1 MRHADAVLEPLCG
14 AKVIGAET
22 LAGGDTSGASRLAL
36 ADGLTLIAKHGPTT
50 AREARM
56 LGAMHALGAPVP
68 EVVGMQDD
76 WLVMTDAGAARPLD
90 ETAWHSLAGA
100 LDILHAA
107 TKAEPYGWSEDH
119 VFRHVAVHNAQRTD
133 WVEFWR
139 DQRLLCHVPH
149 LPAPLAQRVETLAA
163 RLADLLPSR
172 PPPALLH
179 GDLWGG
185 NIVWNG
191 AALTLI
197 DPCAYHG
204 DREVDAAA
212 LTVFDSPP
220 EGFFDRLELAA
231 GWRARLPAYRLW
243 MWLIHVR
250 LFGQSY
256 CAAAERDLALL
267 GC

>member
-1 MRHADAVLEPLCG
+1 M
-14 AKVIGAET
+14 
-22 LAGGDTSGASRLAL
+22 
-36 ADGLTLIAKHGPTT
+36 
-50 AREARM
+50 
-56 LGAMHALGAPVP
+56 
-68 EVVGMQDD
+68 
-76 WLVMTDAGAARPLD
+76 
-90 ETAWHSLAGA
+90 
-100 LDILHAA
+100 
-107 TKAEPYGWSEDH
+107 
-119 VFRHVAVHNAQRTD
+119 
-133 WVEFWR
+133 
-139 DQRLLCHVPH
+139 
-149 LPAPLAQRVETLAA
+149 ETLAA

-185 NIVWNG
+185 NVVWNG

-220 EGFFDRLELAA
+220 EGFFDQLELAA

-243 MWLIHVR
+243 IWLIHVR

-256 CAAAERDLALL
+256 CAPAERDLALL

>member
-1 MRHADAVLEPLCG
+1 MRHADAVLEALCG
-14 AKVIGAET
+14 AKITGAET

-36 ADGLTLIAKHGPTT
+36 ADGRKVIAKHGPTT
-50 AREARM
+50 AHEARM
-56 LGAMHALGAPVP
+56 LGAMQALGAPVP
-68 EVVGMQDD
+68 EVVGVRDD
-76 WLVMTDAGAARPLD
+76 WLVMTDAGAAHPLD
-90 ETAWHSLAGA
+90 EAAWISLAGA
-100 LDILHAA
+100 LDMLHAA
-107 TKAEPYGWSEDH
+107 AKAEPYGWGEDH
-119 VFRHVAVHNAQRTD
+119 AFRHVAVHNARRTD

-163 RLADLLPSR
+163 RLADLLPCH

-197 DPCAYHG
+197 DPCAYYG

-212 LTVFDSPP
+212 LTVFDRPP
-220 EGFFDRLELAA
+220 EGFFDQLELAA
-231 GWRARLPAYRLW
+231 GWRERLPAYRLW
-243 MWLIHVR
+243 MWLLHVR

-256 CAAAERDLALL
+256 RAAAERDLALL